1 MGFLRRLFNARP
13 APEPAQSHPAAA
25 ESQPETPA
33 ASQEQPISSADLST
47 TKLSPEDLAATQRD
61 MTQIVPF
68 VAPPSKHLVYG
79 VSSHKG
85 MVRANNQDSL
95 FALLSAQQGAQAM
108 PDFGLFVVAD
118 GMGGHEHGERASAL
132 AVRVVSEHV
141 LRNFYLKRLAGDDDL
156 YIGEVLTEALEKAN
170 AAVARETP
178 DGGTTL
184 TAAVIQGTIAYFGH
198 VGDCRAYCVM
208 PDGIV
213 QLTKDHSLV
222 QRLIDLDHLTP
233 DEAAVH
239 PQRNVLYRAI
249 GQSDSLEVDSFMETL
264 GDGKRLLLC
273 SDGLW
278 NLVSEERIWQVVN
291 NARTPQEACD
301 QLVELANEKGG
312 TDNITVILVQL
323 PG

>member
-1 MGFLRRLFNARP
+1 
-13 APEPAQSHPAAA
+13 
-25 ESQPETPA
+25 
-33 ASQEQPISSADLST
+33 
-47 TKLSPEDLAATQRD
+47 

-68 VAPPSKHLVYG
+68 VAPPSKHLLYG
-79 VSSHKG
+79 LNSHQG
-85 MVRANNQDSL
+85 MVRNNNEDAS
-95 FALLSAQQGAQAM
+95 FALLSAQQGACAM

-118 GMGGHEHGERASAL
+118 GMGGHERGERASSL
-132 AVRVVSEHV
+132 AVRVVSQH
-141 LRNFYLKRLAGDDDL
+141 LLQDFYLKRLAGEDDL
-156 YIGEVLTEALEKAN
+156 YIGEILTKALEKAN
-170 AAVARETP
+170 QAVAREVP
-178 DGGTTL
+178 DSGTTL
-184 TAAVIQGTIAYFGH
+184 TAAVIQGSIGYFGH

-208 PDGIV
+208 QDGIV

-249 GQSDSLEVDSFMETL
+249 GQNESLEIDSFMKPLEE
-264 GDGKRLLLC
+264 GSRLLLC

-291 NARTPQEACD
+291 NSSTPQEACD
-301 QLVELANEKGG
+301 RLVELANEKGG
-312 TDNITVILVQL
+312 NDNITVILIQL